1 MLKRYLEK
9 LISFGCSLQDVPRVD
24 VVYEMPES
32 QNYHLVKYISGKQGC
47 LYVDID
53 AFKKEDQKS
62 LFALFTELRRYYQDY
77 TNMEQPP
84 DLEYVIDANAF
95 AVVVYEGLLRWY
107 SPVNHDLPMTR
118 VMLASHRL
126 STTIKYQVKRVAVAT
141 LFLRIVRIC
150 FFSY

>member
-24 VVYEMPES
+24 VVYEMPEG
-32 QNYHLVKYISGKQGC
+32 YIVKYIPGKQGC

-53 AFKKEDQKS
+53 AFKKEGRKS

-77 TNMEQPP
+77 TNMEQSH

-95 AVVVYEGLLRWY
+95 AIMVMKVYFGVD
-107 SPVNHDLPMTR
+107 SPVSHDLPMTR

-126 STTIKYQVKRVAVAT
+126 SQQLNIK
-141 LFLRIVRIC
+141 
-150 FFSY
+150 

>member
-9 LISFGCSLQDVPRVD
+9 MISFGCSLQDVPQVD
-24 VVYEMPES
+24 AVYEMPEG
-32 QNYHLVKYISGKQGC
+32 HIVKYIPGKQGC

-53 AFKKEDQKS
+53 AFKKEGRKS

-77 TNMEQPP
+77 TNMEQSH

-95 AVVVYEGLLRWY
+95 AVMVMKVYFGVD
-107 SPVNHDLPMTR
+107 SPVSHDLPMTR

-126 STTIKYQVKRVAVAT
+126 SQQLNIK
-141 LFLRIVRIC
+141 
-150 FFSY
+150 

>member
-24 VVYEMPES
+24 VVYEMPEG

-53 AFKKEDQKS
+53 AFKKENQKT

-77 TNMEQPP
+77 KCETKINQNVQKKTNLKTSLNN
-84 DLEYVIDANAF
+84 LEKI
-95 AVVVYEGLLRWY
+95 E
-107 SPVNHDLPMTR
+107 
-118 VMLASHRL
+118 
-126 STTIKYQVKRVAVAT
+126 
-141 LFLRIVRIC
+141 
-150 FFSY
+150 

>member
-9 LISFGCSLQDVPRVD
+9 LISFGCSLQDVPQVD
-24 VVYEMPES
+24 VVYEMPEG
-32 QNYHLVKYISGKQGC
+32 YIVKYIPGKQGC

-53 AFKKEDQKS
+53 AFKKEGRKS

-77 TNMEQPP
+77 TNMEQSH

-95 AVVVYEGLLRWY
+95 AIMVMKVYFGID
-107 SPVNHDLPMTR
+107 SPVSHDLPMTR

-126 STTIKYQVKRVAVAT
+126 SQQLNIK
-141 LFLRIVRIC
+141 
-150 FFSY
+150 

>member
-9 LISFGCSLQDVPRVD
+9 LISFGCSLQDVPQVD
-24 VVYEMPES
+24 VVYEMPEG
-32 QNYHLVKYISGKQGC
+32 YIVKYIPGKQGC

-53 AFKKEDQKS
+53 AFKKEGRKS

-77 TNMEQPP
+77 TNMEQSH

-95 AVVVYEGLLRWY
+95 AIMVIKVYFGVD
-107 SPVNHDLPMTR
+107 SPVSHDLPMTR

-126 STTIKYQVKRVAVAT
+126 SQQLNIK
-141 LFLRIVRIC
+141 
-150 FFSY
+150 

>member
-9 LISFGCSLQDVPRVD
+9 LISFGCSLQDVPQVD
-24 VVYEMPES
+24 VVYEMPEG
-32 QNYHLVKYISGKQGC
+32 YIVKYIPGKQGC

-53 AFKKEDQKS
+53 AFKKEGRKS

-77 TNMEQPP
+77 TNMEQSH

-95 AVVVYEGLLRWY
+95 AIMVMKVYFGVDPPG
-107 SPVNHDLPMTR
+107 SHDLPMTR

-126 STTIKYQVKRVAVAT
+126 SQQLNIK
-141 LFLRIVRIC
+141 
-150 FFSY
+150 

>member
-24 VVYEMPES
+24 VSYEMPEG
-32 QNYHLVKYISGKQGC
+32 HIVKYIPGKQGC

-53 AFKKEDQKS
+53 SFKKEDQKS

-77 TNMEQPP
+77 TNMEQTH

-95 AVVVYEGLLRWY
+95 AVMVMKVYFGVD
-107 SPVNHDLPMTR
+107 SPVDHDLPMTR

-126 STTIKYQVKRVAVAT
+126 SQQLNIK
-141 LFLRIVRIC
+141 
-150 FFSY
+150 

>member
-9 LISFGCSLQDVPRVD
+9 MISFGCSLQDVPQVD
-24 VVYEMPES
+24 AVYEMPEG
-32 QNYHLVKYISGKQGC
+32 HIVKYIPGKQGC

-53 AFKKEDQKS
+53 AFKKEGRKS

-77 TNMEQPP
+77 TNMEQSY

-95 AVVVYEGLLRWY
+95 AVMVMKVYFGVD
-107 SPVNHDLPMTR
+107 SPVSHDLPMTR

-126 STTIKYQVKRVAVAT
+126 SQQLNIK
-141 LFLRIVRIC
+141 
-150 FFSY
+150 

>member
-9 LISFGCSLQDVPRVD
+9 LISFGCSLQDVPQVD
-24 VVYEMPES
+24 VVYEMPEG
-32 QNYHLVKYISGKQGC
+32 YIVKYIPGKQGC

-53 AFKKEDQKS
+53 AFKKEGRKS

-77 TNMEQPP
+77 TNMEQSH

-95 AVVVYEGLLRWY
+95 AVMIMKVYFGVD
-107 SPVNHDLPMTR
+107 SPVSHDLPMTR

-126 STTIKYQVKRVAVAT
+126 SQQLNIK
-141 LFLRIVRIC
+141 
-150 FFSY
+150 

>member
-1 MLKRYLEK
+1 MLKSYLEK

-24 VVYEMPES
+24 VSYEMLEG
-32 QNYHLVKYISGKQGC
+32 HIVKYIPGKQGC

-53 AFKKEDQKS
+53 AFKKEGRKS

-77 TNMEQPP
+77 TNMEQSH

-95 AVVVYEGLLRWY
+95 AIMVMKVYFGVD
-107 SPVNHDLPMTR
+107 SPVSHDLPMTR

-126 STTIKYQVKRVAVAT
+126 SQQLNIK
-141 LFLRIVRIC
+141 
-150 FFSY
+150 

>member
-9 LISFGCSLQDVPRVD
+9 IISFGCSLQDVPRVD
-24 VVYEMPES
+24 VVYEMPEG
-32 QNYHLVKYISGKQGC
+32 YIVKYIPGKQGC

-53 AFKKEDQKS
+53 AFKKEGRKS

-77 TNMEQPP
+77 TNMEQSH

-95 AVVVYEGLLRWY
+95 AIMVMKVYFGVD

-126 STTIKYQVKRVAVAT
+126 SQQLNIK
-141 LFLRIVRIC
+141 
-150 FFSY
+150 

>member
-24 VVYEMPES
+24 VSYEMPEG

-53 AFKKEDQKS
+53 AFKKENQKS

-77 TNMEQPP
+77 SNMKQPH

-95 AVVVYEGLLRWY
+95 AVMVMKVYFGVDSL
-107 SPVNHDLPMTR
+107 VNHDLPMTR

-126 STTIKYQVKRVAVAT
+126 SQQLNIK
-141 LFLRIVRIC
+141 
-150 FFSY
+150 

>member
-24 VVYEMPES
+24 VSYEMPEG
-32 QNYHLVKYISGKQGC
+32 QNYHLVKYIPGKQGC

-53 AFKKEDQKS
+53 A
-62 LFALFTELRRYYQDY
+62 
-77 TNMEQPP
+77 
-84 DLEYVIDANAF
+84 NAF
-95 AVVVYEGLLRWY
+95 AVMVMKVYFGVD

-126 STTIKYQVKRVAVAT
+126 SQQLNIK
-141 LFLRIVRIC
+141 
-150 FFSY
+150 

>member
-9 LISFGCSLQDVPRVD
+9 LISFGCSLQDVPQVD
-24 VVYEMPES
+24 VVYEMPEG
-32 QNYHLVKYISGKQGC
+32 YIVKYIPGKQGC

-53 AFKKEDQKS
+53 AFKKEGRKS

-77 TNMEQPP
+77 TNMEQSH

-95 AVVVYEGLLRWY
+95 AIMVMKVYFGVD
-107 SPVNHDLPMTR
+107 SPVSHDLPMTR

-126 STTIKYQVKRVAVAT
+126 SQQLNIK
-141 LFLRIVRIC
+141 
-150 FFSY
+150 

>member
-9 LISFGCSLQDVPRVD
+9 IISFGCSLQDVPRVD
-24 VVYEMPES
+24 VVYEMPEG
-32 QNYHLVKYISGKQGC
+32 YIVKYIPGKQGC

-53 AFKKEDQKS
+53 AFKKEGRKS

-77 TNMEQPP
+77 TNMEQSH

-95 AVVVYEGLLRWY
+95 AIMVMKVYFGVD
-107 SPVNHDLPMTR
+107 SPVSHDLPMTR

-126 STTIKYQVKRVAVAT
+126 
-141 LFLRIVRIC
+141 
-150 FFSY
+150 